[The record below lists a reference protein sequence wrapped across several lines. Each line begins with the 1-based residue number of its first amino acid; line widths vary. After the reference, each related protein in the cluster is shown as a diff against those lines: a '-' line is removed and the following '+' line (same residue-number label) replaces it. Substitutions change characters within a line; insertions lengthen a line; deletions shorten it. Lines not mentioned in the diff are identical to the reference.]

1 MPATLRVTRVE
12 VSRLTEAVREE
23 SAFGTVFS
31 DHMLVA
37 QFADGRWD
45 EPAVVPYGPLP
56 MSPALSALHY
66 GQSIFEGFKA
76 YRTPAFRSASGAAG
90 SSSGGV
96 ALFRIRD
103 NHARLNRSAARLC
116 MPAVPED
123 VFIAGTTALVQVD
136 REWTP
141 ARAGA
146 ALYIRPIYFATDEAL
161 SVKPSQTYRLV
172 VLTSPVPPYFSGTV
186 NLVAEERYVRAFPG
200 GTGDI
205 KPAGNYAGAML
216 AAQEAQAHGFQNV
229 LWLDGVE
236 HRYIE
241 EGGLMNVVFAI
252 DGAVV
257 TPPLTGTILP
267 GIVRDSYLTIAREMG
282 IRVDERPLAVDELFA
297 LHAQGRLEGGAG
309 VGTGV
314 AFAPLGRIRWRDRE
328 IDLSSKADSLLSRVA
343 ARLDAIRTGQAAD
356 SHGWV
361 TLV

>member
-1 MPATLRVTRVE
+1 MPATLRVTRVDA
-12 VSRLTEAVREE
+12 SRLTEAVRED
-23 SAFGTVFS
+23 SAFGSVFA

-37 QFADGRWD
+37 DYADGRWG
-45 EPAVVPYGPLP
+45 EPEIVPYGPLP

-66 GQSIFEGFKA
+66 GQSIFEGLKA
-76 YRTPAFRSASGAAG
+76 YRTRASRPG
-90 SSSGGV
+90 SGTDGV
-96 ALFRIRD
+96 AIFRMRD
-103 NHARLNRSAARLC
+103 NYARLNRSAARLC

-123 VFIAGTTALVQVD
+123 IFVAGTTALVQVD
-136 REWTP
+136 RDWMPTRP
-141 ARAGA
+141 GA

-161 SVKPSQTYRLV
+161 SVKPSQKYRFV

-229 LWLDGVE
+229 LWLDGSE
-236 HRYIE
+236 HRYVE
-241 EGGLMNVVFAI
+241 EGGLMNLVFEI
-252 DGAVV
+252 DDAVV

-267 GIVRDSYLTIAREMG
+267 GIVRESYLTIARELRV
-282 IRVDERPLAVDELFA
+282 RVDERPLAVDELFA
-297 LHAQGRLEGGAG
+297 LHAQGRLRAGAG

-328 IDLSSKADSLLSRVA
+328 IDLSPSGDSLLARVA
-343 ARLDAIRTGQAAD
+343 DRLDAIRTGREPD
-356 SHGWV
+356 PHGWLTFV
-361 TLV
+361 

>member
-1 MPATLRVTRVE
+1 MPATLRVTRVSA
-12 VSRLTEAVREE
+12 SRLTDAVRED
-23 SAFGTVFS
+23 SAFGSVFA

-37 QFADGRWD
+37 DYANGRWG
-45 EPAVVPYGPLP
+45 EPEIVPYGPLP

-66 GQSIFEGFKA
+66 GQSLFEGFKA
-76 YRTPAFRSASGAAG
+76 YRTPS
-90 SSSGGV
+90 GV
-96 ALFRIRD
+96 AIFRMRD
-103 NHARLNRSAARLC
+103 NYARLNRSAARLC
-116 MPAVPED
+116 MPSVPED
-123 VFIAGTTALVQVD
+123 IFMAGTSALVQVD

-141 ARAGA
+141 TRAGA

-161 SVKPSQTYRLV
+161 SVKPSQKYRFV

-229 LWLDGVE
+229 LWLDGIE

-241 EGGLMNVVFAI
+241 EGGLMNVVFEI
-252 DGAVV
+252 DDAVV

-267 GIVRDSYLTIAREMG
+267 GIVRESYLTIAREMR
-282 IRVDERPLAVDELFA
+282 IRVEERPIGVDELFA
-297 LHAQGRLEGGAG
+297 LHAQGRLKGGAG

-314 AFAPLGRIRWRDRE
+314 AFAPLGQLRWRDRE
-328 IDLSSKADSLLSRVA
+328 IDLSKSAGSLLAHVA
-343 ARLDAIRTGQAAD
+343 DRLDAIRTGKEPD
-356 SHGWV
+356 SHGWLTFV
-361 TLV
+361 

>member
-12 VSRLTEAVREE
+12 ASRLTEAVRED
-23 SAFGTVFS
+23 SAFGSVFA

-37 QFADGRWD
+37 DFADGRWG
-45 EPAVVPYGPLP
+45 EPEIVPYGPLP

-76 YRTPAFRSASGAAG
+76 YRTPAFRAG
-90 SSSGGV
+90 SGQGGV
-96 ALFRIRD
+96 AIFRMRD

-116 MPAVPED
+116 MPAVPEEIF
-123 VFIAGTTALVQVD
+123 VAGTSALVQLD
-136 REWTP
+136 RDWTP
-141 ARAGA
+141 TSPGA

-161 SVKPSQTYRLV
+161 SVKPSQKYRFV

-216 AAQEAQAHGFQNV
+216 AAQEAQGHGFQNV
-229 LWLDGVE
+229 LWLDGAE
-236 HRYIE
+236 HRYVE

-267 GIVRDSYLTIAREMG
+267 GIVRESYLTIAREMR
-282 IRVDERPLAVDELFA
+282 IRVDERPVAVDELFA
-297 LHAQGRLEGGAG
+297 LHAQGRLEEGAG

-314 AFAPLGRIRWRDRE
+314 AFAPLGRVRWRDRE
-328 IDLSSKADSLLSRVA
+328 IDLTPGKDSLL
-343 ARLDAIRTGQAAD
+343 ARIAERLNAIRTGQAPDA
-356 SHGWV
+356 HGWLTIV
-361 TLV
+361 